1 MIVNKRNRAERV
13 ELVVYLA
20 TLLKN
25 YPVQHGQHLDL
36 YNSEFPAIK
45 DLKKQFTEFI
55 NQDDSNPKLLIG
67 ASGKVPFPEM
77 GRKIEYI
84 LPIKKSAR
92 PFLVF
97 RVHN

>member
-20 TLLKN
+20 KLLKN

-36 YNSEFPAIK
+36 YNSEFHAIK
-45 DLKKQFTEFI
+45 ELKEQFAKFI
-55 NQDDSNPKLLIG
+55 NQDDSDPVG

-84 LPIKKSAR
+84 LPIKKNAR

-97 RVHN
+97 RLWKF

>member
-1 MIVNKRNRAERV
+1 MNNKRNREERV

-20 TLLKN
+20 KLLQK
-25 YPVQHGQHLDL
+25 YPVEHGKHIDL
-36 YNSEFPAIK
+36 YKSDFPAIK
-45 DLKKQFTEFI
+45 KLKQQFLEFI
-55 NQDDSNPKLLIG
+55 NQDDSNPKVLIG
-67 ASGKVPFPEM
+67 ASGKVPFPEI

-97 RVHN
+97 RVQN